1 MKQDNLNLL
10 QNIKRIEVSDL
21 LYDKIVLK
29 IEQNRIN
36 TVPFYKVGIA
46 ASLLF
51 AMIIS
56 QLFMIS
62 KSEKM
67 NTPSIGKMINLVEIN
82 NNSLYH
88 E

>member
-1 MKQDNLNLL
+1 MKHDNLNLL

-36 TVPFYKVGIA
+36 TMPFYKVGIA

-51 AMIIS
+51 TIIIS
-56 QLFMIS
+56 QFFLIS

-67 NTPSIGKMINLVEIN
+67 NESNIGKTINLVEIN
-82 NNSLYH
+82 DNSLYY